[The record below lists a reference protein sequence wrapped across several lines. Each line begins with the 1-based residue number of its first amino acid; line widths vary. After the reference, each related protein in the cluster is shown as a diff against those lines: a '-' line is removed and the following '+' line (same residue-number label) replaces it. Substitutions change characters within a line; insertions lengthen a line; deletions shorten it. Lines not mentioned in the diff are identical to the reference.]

1 MLIYMSFILFNLCQ
15 EFGRYLGGQRVAVL
29 EEAQAADAV
38 ARATTEADA
47 ASQLAGQLWRR
58 ATEGCASFQAQCQRL
73 SPPIT
78 SLLQECGILD
88 Q

>member
-1 MLIYMSFILFNLCQ
+1 MLFIPIHVCQ
-15 EFGRYLGGQRVAVL
+15 EFGRYLGGQRVVAL

-58 ATEGCASFQAQCQRL
+58 ATEACATLQAQCQRL

-78 SLLQECGILD
+78 SLLQECGILE